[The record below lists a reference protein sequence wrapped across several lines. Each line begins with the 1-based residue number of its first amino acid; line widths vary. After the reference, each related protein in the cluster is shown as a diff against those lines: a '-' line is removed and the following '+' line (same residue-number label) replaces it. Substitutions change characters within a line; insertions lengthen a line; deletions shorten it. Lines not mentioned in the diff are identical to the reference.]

1 MEFAFEEKTVSHLQ
15 LLAEE
20 WLRQEETAELIVPD
34 SEPDAAEV
42 LDCFA
47 SCVVRSKECQAGSV
61 LISGG
66 IQASSIWPGR
76 RRRPGCWRRI
86 CPSPS
91 KRRSPAARCRTW
103 HSYSAA

>member
-47 SCVVRSKECQAGSV
+47 SCVVRIKE
-61 LISGG
+61 
-66 IQASSIWPGR
+66 
-76 RRRPGCWRRI
+76 
-86 CPSPS
+86 
-91 KRRSPAARCRTW
+91 
-103 HSYSAA
+103 

>member
-66 IQASSIWPGR
+66 IQGGVLPGMLEMANGHFFRGIWKMISG
-76 RRRPGCWRRI
+76 
-86 CPSPS
+86 
-91 KRRSPAARCRTW
+91 
-103 HSYSAA
+103 